1 MQQFKQ
7 HLLFT
12 LKVETYGQIVDLCP
26 GVPKSEIVYKETNV
40 DLSPLKRFKETA
52 YELHKKYVEEGSE
65 FEINISSRMRRE
77 LQHKM
82 GDYDVWME
90 STIPAD
96 ELSWIFDDVME
107 ENIKLLKQSKERF
120 HCKLERMS
128 TSRRPSS
135 K

>member
-65 FEINISSRMRRE
+65 FEINIRSRMRRGLE
-77 LQHKM
+77 AKM
-82 GDYDVWME
+82 SDYDTWME
-90 STIPAD
+90 SNVTKD
-96 ELSWIFDDVME
+96 ELSWIFDEAMD
-107 ENIKLLKQSKERF
+107 ENIKLLNQSKDRF
-120 HCKLERMS
+120 HSNLEQVVPAS
-128 TSRRPSS
+128 E
-135 K
+135 